1 MYVYIYIYMYTY
13 MYHLSEVF
21 VRRVTQVTGCD
32 RLLSIQD
39 LLSFT
44 TEGGVLVL
52 GVKCRMYRQGP
63 GDGTGWCFL
72 SQNPDR
78 FSISLNL

>member
-1 MYVYIYIYMYTY
+1 MYIYICIRICTTY
-13 MYHLSEVF
+13 PRYS
-21 VRRVTQVTGCD
+21 RRVTQVTGCD

-44 TEGGVLVL
+44 TAGVLVL
-52 GVKCRMYRQGP
+52 GAKCRMYRQGP

-78 FSISLNL
+78 FSIS